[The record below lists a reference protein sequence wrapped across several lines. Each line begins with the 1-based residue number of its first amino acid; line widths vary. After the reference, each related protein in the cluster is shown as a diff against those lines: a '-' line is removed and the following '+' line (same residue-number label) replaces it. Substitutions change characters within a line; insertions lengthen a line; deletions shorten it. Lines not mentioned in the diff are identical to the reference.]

1 MGMKQTSNQVRKSR
15 KDADK
20 SANKRATKNADKF
33 AENLA
38 KDFTSVSSA
47 SLDPVKA
54 IENDR
59 EFKAHIYQQ
68 LVDLQPY
75 LEPESQIS
83 VLVQI
88 EQDLDEVTESGTTIA
103 LTLVASIQDYKIEAE
118 GRSADMYEAF
128 GFAKQGML
136 VELEEFHNA
145 SVDTNARNAEI
156 QTLLTGGYTIH

>member
-1 MGMKQTSNQVRKSR
+1 MGMNQIRENESGL
-15 KDADK
+15 
-20 SANKRATKNADKF
+20 ANPFGTRDG
-33 AENLA
+33 E
-38 KDFTSVSSA
+38 S
-47 SLDPVKA
+47 DPVKA

-88 EQDLDEVTESGTTIA
+88 EQDEESETGTTIG
-103 LTLVASIQDYKIEAE
+103 LSLVASLGDYKIEAE

-136 VELEEFHNA
+136 VELEEYYNA
-145 SVDTNARNAEI
+145 SIDTNTRNAEI
-156 QTLLTGGYTIH
+156 QTLLAGGYTIH